1 MLTLETATADLRD
14 RCEKRWLDWVLARDT
29 WPLRRQL
36 KPPTGDDFTKNL
48 IATQNWAATW
58 HTAINEGRVPGSVT
72 TTSRR
77 AINLGDHDLP
87 KVWTIDTP
95 EEALTLTPGLQH
107 QFHCAATRL
116 NLAVTHPG
124 IVWDDIKQVPYTSAK
139 TIAKLDD
146 SDWSNAVAVVSQLA
160 AGPVE
165 AMMVRQL
172 AVPGV
177 HSKWIEQH
185 ASLLGAMIGAPT
197 DTELGDPLTRLI
209 DHIGLKAK
217 ETPVHVALRCPRLR
231 AATAELHRFDAPV
244 SVLNASTIRP
254 DVVLIV
260 ENDELGHTITAD
272 IDGAAIIHG
281 LGSGAPILV
290 DLEWLTT
297 ASTVLYWGDIDRAGL
312 SILATLRRT
321 GVPATAIL
329 MDEITL
335 DRYAQLRHKTD
346 SQTLSYSIPVGLTA
360 TETALYQRLN
370 SHHHSTGTELQ
381 LEQEHIP
388 IADAVTAIR
397 SAIER

>member
-1 MLTLETATADLRD
+1 MLTVENATADLRN
-14 RCEKRWLDWVLARDT
+14 RCEKRWLNWVLARDT

-36 KPPTGDDFTKNL
+36 KPPSGGEFTNNL

-58 HTAINEGRVPGSVT
+58 HTAINEGRLPGSIST
-72 TTSRR
+72 TPRR
-77 AINLGDHDLP
+77 AVNLGHHDLP
-87 KVWTIDTP
+87 NVWTIGTP
-95 EEALTLTPGLQH
+95 EEALTLNPGLQH
-107 QFHCAATRL
+107 QFRRAATRL
-116 NLAVTHPG
+116 NLAVNHPG
-124 IVWDDIKQVPYTSAK
+124 ILWDDIKQVPYTSAK
-139 TIAKLDD
+139 TIARLDD
-146 SDWSNAVAVVSQLA
+146 SDWFNAVAVVSQLA

-185 ASLLGAMIGAPT
+185 ASLLGAMTGAPT

-217 ETPVHVALRCPRLR
+217 ETPIHVALRCPRLR
-231 AATAELHRFDAPV
+231 AATAELHRFDAPI

-254 DVVLIV
+254 DVVLII

-272 IDGAAIIHG
+272 IDDAAIIHG
-281 LGSGAPILV
+281 LGSGAPILGG
-290 DLEWLTT
+290 LQWLTT

-335 DRYAQLRHKTD
+335 DRYAQLRHTTH
-346 SQTLSYSIPVGLTA
+346 SQTPSHNIPDGLTVA
-360 TETALYQRLN
+360 ETALYQRLN
-370 SHHHSTGTELQ
+370 AHHHTTGTELQ

-397 SAIER
+397 SAINR

>member
-1 MLTLETATADLRD
+1 M
-14 RCEKRWLDWVLARDT
+14 
-29 WPLRRQL
+29 
-36 KPPTGDDFTKNL
+36 N
-48 IATQNWAATW
+48 
-58 HTAINEGRVPGSVT
+58 
-72 TTSRR
+72 
-77 AINLGDHDLP
+77 
-87 KVWTIDTP
+87 
-95 EEALTLTPGLQH
+95 
-107 QFHCAATRL
+107 
-116 NLAVTHPG
+116 HPG

-217 ETPVHVALRCPRLR
+217 ETPVHVALEVPTTPRRHRR
-231 AATAELHRFDAPV
+231 AHRFDAPI

-281 LGSGAPILV
+281 LGSGAPILG
-290 DLEWLTT
+290 DLRMAHNSINRAL
-297 ASTVLYWGDIDRAGL
+297 LGRHRPAGL

-346 SQTLSYSIPVGLTA
+346 SQTPSHNIPDGLTA

-370 SHHHSTGTELQ
+370 SHHHTTGTELQ

-397 SAIER
+397 SAIKR

>member
-1 MLTLETATADLRD
+1 
-14 RCEKRWLDWVLARDT
+14 
-29 WPLRRQL
+29 
-36 KPPTGDDFTKNL
+36 
-48 IATQNWAATW
+48 
-58 HTAINEGRVPGSVT
+58 
-72 TTSRR
+72 
-77 AINLGDHDLP
+77 
-87 KVWTIDTP
+87 
-95 EEALTLTPGLQH
+95 
-107 QFHCAATRL
+107 
-116 NLAVTHPG
+116 
-124 IVWDDIKQVPYTSAK
+124 
-139 TIAKLDD
+139 
-146 SDWSNAVAVVSQLA
+146 
-160 AGPVE
+160 
-165 AMMVRQL
+165 MVRQL

-185 ASLLGAMIGAPT
+185 ATLLGAMIGAPT

-231 AATAELHRFDAPV
+231 AATADLQRFDAPV

-254 DVVLIV
+254 DVVLVV
-260 ENDELGHTITAD
+260 ENDELGHTITTD

-290 DLEWLTT
+290 DLQWLTT
-297 ASTVLYWGDIDRAGL
+297 ASIVLYWGDIDRAGL
-312 SILATLRRT
+312 SILATLRRG

-335 DRYAQLRHKTD
+335 DRYAQLRHETD
-346 SQTLSYSIPVGLTA
+346 SQTSSYNIPVGLTA

-388 IADAVTAIR
+388 IADAVKAIR

>member
-1 MLTLETATADLRD
+1 MKPPPPTYETDAKNAGWTGSSPA
-14 RCEKRWLDWVLARDT
+14 
-29 WPLRRQL
+29 PLRRQL

-58 HTAINEGRVPGSVT
+58 HTAINEGRVPRSVT

-107 QFHCAATRL
+107 QFQRAATRL
-116 NLAVTHPG
+116 NLAVNHPG
-124 IVWDDIKQVPYTSAK
+124 IVWDDIQRVPTPAK
-139 TIAKLDD
+139 TIVKLDD
-146 SDWSNAVAVVSQLA
+146 SDWSDADRRIT
-160 AGPVE
+160 AGCRPGRGDDGPPASRARCPQQVDRTT
-165 AMMVRQL
+165 RQPPRSHDRGTDRHR
-172 AVPGV
+172 ARRP
-177 HSKWIEQH
+177 SD
-185 ASLLGAMIGAPT
+185 PT
-197 DTELGDPLTRLI
+197 DRPHRTEGQRNTRTRRT
-209 DHIGLKAK
+209 
-217 ETPVHVALRCPRLR
+217 EVPTTPAR
-231 AATAELHRFDAPV
+231 ATAELHRFDAPV

-321 GVPATAIL
+321 A
-329 MDEITL
+329 
-335 DRYAQLRHKTD
+335 
-346 SQTLSYSIPVGLTA
+346 
-360 TETALYQRLN
+360 
-370 SHHHSTGTELQ
+370 STPPPFSWTK
-381 LEQEHIP
+381 
-388 IADAVTAIR
+388 
-397 SAIER
+397 